1 MIADCV
7 TLAAWLHDLDPYM
20 FRLPGGWGPRWYGFA
35 YLLGFVAGYLLV
47 RRVAQVGAGGLRPDR
62 VIDWATYAGVGLL
75 VGGRLGYCLFYKPE
89 LFIEFTPSLP
99 FWGVLAVHQGGM
111 ASHGGIIGAIAGC
124 VIFAW
129 RSGIHPLY
137 AVDLVAF
144 AGGPGVFFGRIANF
158 INGELYGRPTEAS
171 FPLAVR
177 FPQEAGDFE
186 HHPEVSDAV
195 VTAIYQARIAVPPE
209 VEESLV
215 LFHQW
220 VLERVQAGDSLVKVA
235 IAPHLTPRHPSQ
247 LYAAL
252 SEGLI
257 VLLAMLAVW
266 WVPRRPGVVAGAFLV
281 VYGLMR
287 IANEFFRM
295 PDAYLEPQ
303 WLDLSRGQ
311 WLSVPMVLIGAAVLA
326 WCATRKTAKV
336 GGWRRGP
343 WSPEATPAKPAES
356 KPA

>member
-1 MIADCV
+1 MITDCL
-7 TLAAWLHDLDPYM
+7 TLAAWLHDLNPFM

-35 YLLGFVAGYLLV
+35 YLLGFVVGFLLV
-47 RRVAQVGAGGLRPDR
+47 RRVAQVGAGGLRPER

-111 ASHGGIIGAIAGC
+111 ASHGGIIGAILGC
-124 VIFAW
+124 VLFAW
-129 RSGIHPLY
+129 RQRLHPAF

-158 INGELYGRPTEAS
+158 INGELYGRPADAS

-177 FPQEAGDFE
+177 FPQEIETSPSA
-186 HHPEVSDAV
+186 SDAV
-195 VTAIYQARIAVPPE
+195 VKAVYQAGIAVPPSAE
-209 VEESLV
+209 GSLHA
-215 LFHQW
+215 FHQW
-220 VLERVQAGDSLVKVA
+220 VLERVQAGDALVQVA
-235 IAPHLTPRHPSQ
+235 IGPHLTPRHPSQ

-257 VLLAMLAVW
+257 VLLAVLAAW
-266 WVPRRPGVVAGAFLV
+266 WVPRKPGVVSGVFLT

-295 PDAYLEPQ
+295 PDAHLGLQ
-303 WLDLSRGQ
+303 WLGLSRGQ
-311 WLSVPMVLIGAAVLA
+311 WLSVPMVVIGVALLA
-326 WCATRKTAKV
+326 WFATRKTAKV

-343 WSPEATPAKPAES
+343 WSPKAEPADPGEPEPA
-356 KPA
+356 